1 MGGHNVPAP
10 SRPLQNTV
18 KNQKKF
24 DFFHVES
31 VGTFYTPLTQAT
43 LKSPALLGL
52 KTTIG
57 YALLNFCM
65 VELNPVMISSN

>member
-1 MGGHNVPAP
+1 MFWCDLEG
-10 SRPLQNTV
+10 
-18 KNQKKF
+18 
-24 DFFHVES
+24 